1 VANLDSER
9 QLARSMN
16 ILVRAYLFL
25 GLMWLVGTYAEA
37 ILIWVQATRE
47 GLATG
52 VYLTKV
58 YTNGVGENYLELSLF
73 LAFLP
78 AVAWVFASLIR
89 RLFVPG
95 SPS

>member
-1 VANLDSER
+1 MS
-9 QLARSMN
+9 
-16 ILVRAYLFL
+16 
-25 GLMWLVGTYAEA
+25 
-37 ILIWVQATRE
+37 ATRE

-58 YTNGVGENYLELSLF
+58 YTNGVGENYLELGLF

-78 AVAWVFASLIR
+78 AVVWIFMSLIR

-95 SPS
+95 SRSQPGRAHQTEAS

>member
-1 VANLDSER
+1 
-9 QLARSMN
+9 MN
-16 ILVRAYLFL
+16 VLVRVYLFL

-37 ILIWVQATRE
+37 ISIWVQATRE

-58 YTNGVGENYLELSLF
+58 YTNGVGENYLELGLF

-78 AVAWVFASLIR
+78 AVVWVFLSPVR
-89 RLFVPG
+89 RLFVPEPR
-95 SPS
+95 S

>member
-1 VANLDSER
+1 
-9 QLARSMN
+9 MN
-16 ILVRAYLFL
+16 ILVRVYLFL

-37 ILIWVQATRE
+37 IFIRVQATRE

-58 YTNGVGENYLELSLF
+58 YTNGVGENYLELGLF

-78 AVAWVFASLIR
+78 AIAWVFASLIR
-89 RLFVPG
+89 RLFVPK
-95 SPS
+95 SRS